1 MKQKISHQPIRAIG
15 YLGILAGLALTVQP
29 AHSQAAYGS
38 YVGVG
43 GSAGFGN
50 GFEGGG
56 VVAARY
62 KLLEL
67 PISIRAQALI
77 GSGVA
82 VVPSVSYD
90 VPINWQADAYIGPG
104 IVIPSGEGTPV
115 GDKVSFAIQ
124 PGVDY
129 AFPDSNLVAFG
140 NAIIAFDA
148 FRDEGGTAFSI
159 QGGVGLRF

>member
-1 MKQKISHQPIRAIG
+1 MKQKISHQPVRAIG